1 MGALM
6 ESRAGFGL
14 RLTASLIDL
23 VLIILGGIVIGSVFS
38 AVLGSLFGG
47 MLGSF
52 ENSTGQTISGPQV
65 GGFLGGLL
73 GALIGISVF
82 GTLYNL
88 LEGLVGAT
96 VGKILL
102 GLKIGDA
109 DGTKAGIGKL
119 FFRYLLKNIVFVCSL
134 LAGLLGIAILTK
146 IGSVLG
152 LIWFLGCFLVLGRSR
167 QGLHDMIAGTAVYP
181 SKVLR

>member
-14 RLTASLIDL
+14 RLVASLLDL
-23 VLIILGGIVIGSVFS
+23 VLIVVGGILIGSVFG
-38 AVLGSLFGG
+38 AALGSIFGG

-52 ENSTGQTISGPQV
+52 ESSTGQTISGTQAGGIL
-65 GGFLGGLL
+65 GGFLGS
-73 GALIGISVF
+73 LIGISVF

-96 VGKILL
+96 IGKMLL

-109 DGTKAGIGKL
+109 DGTKAGVGKL
-119 FFRYLLKNIVFVCSL
+119 FFRYLLKNIAFVCSL
-134 LAGLLGIAILTK
+134 LAGILGIAILTK
-146 IGSVLG
+146 VGTVLG
-152 LIWFLGCFLVLGRSR
+152 LIWFLGCFLVLRRSR

-181 SKVLR
+181 RKVLR